1 MEALALTKPVSDPK
15 QQSGTGTA
23 QMSLLVVVATKVE
36 GTVPVEGLLDT
47 VRAGLGLA
55 ELGLDHEIRSYVQPK
70 PPPPRT
76 GYGRQQAATAE
87 AHTDLVAGAS
97 VWGVGWG

>member
-1 MEALALTKPVSDPK
+1 MSDPK
-15 QQSGTGTA
+15 QQSGTGTGTGTA

-36 GTVPVEGLLDT
+36 GSVPVEGLLDT